1 MPSRGGN
8 VADMGAHVIKVLV
21 PALSLFA
28 LLAGCAGTSDYFRDA
43 GTPPAPAAVSL
54 ETWPHRE
61 LWTGVVFN
69 GEKIGFTR
77 RTLRAAGDAPD
88 RYEIES
94 EAVIR
99 LRFLG
104 IDKRINLHGLDRVRP
119 DLTLESFR
127 YEHEID
133 GSPLQVT
140 GQSDGHSLSF
150 VVEASGS
157 RAEKDFSSKQPVYP
171 SSALS
176 YLPVLRGLAVGRGG
190 HYAVFESETQKL
202 AEAEQEVL
210 AWESSTLFEGPAFKL
225 ATRLLGMET
234 TTWIAADGRPLLELG
249 LNGIMISA
257 LEDEATAR
265 RYLVE
270 ASLNK
275 RDTLVD
281 FSLLRAG
288 PIEAPRRVSRMSIVI
303 AGWPAGFEVPSEGGQ
318 RCAQAGAELRC
329 SVDRAAALAQREAAS
344 HLRPTFAAP
353 SNLGEIKGLAR
364 GIVADAASEE
374 DKIARLLA
382 WMDANIA
389 KEAVDSFT
397 AVDVLRERRAECQ
410 GHAYLFAALARAS
423 GVPVRVVNGLAY
435 SDEHGGF
442 LYHTWN
448 EAWIAGR
455 GWQPVDATFGQP
467 HADATHLKLLEGES
481 AGELLPLVNLVGR
494 IKISSVT
501 ALARW

>member
-1 MPSRGGN
+1 MK
-8 VADMGAHVIKVLV
+8 ACHAAWLC
-21 PALSLFA
+21 A
-28 LLAGCAGTSDYFRDA
+28 LLAGCAGTGDYFRDA

-77 RTLRAAGDAPD
+77 RTLRGAVDAPD

-104 IDKRINLHGLDRVRP
+104 IDKRINLHSLDRVRS

-127 YEHEID
+127 YQHEID
-133 GSPLQVT
+133 GSALKVT
-140 GQSDGHSLSF
+140 GKSDGRSLTF

-157 RAEKDFSSKQPVYP
+157 REEKNYSSKEPVYP

-176 YLPVLRGLAVGRGG
+176 YLPVLRGLAVGRSER
-190 HYAVFESETQKL
+190 YAIFEGETQKL

-234 TTWIAADGRPLLELG
+234 TTWITADGRPLLELG

-257 LEDEATAR
+257 LEDEATAH

-329 SVDRAAALAQREAAS
+329 HIDRAAALAQREAAS
-344 HLRPTFAAP
+344 YLRPTFAAP
-353 SNLGEIKGLAR
+353 SNLGEIRSLAR
-364 GIVADAASEE
+364 SIVADAAGEE

-382 WMDANIA
+382 WIDANIA
-389 KEAVDSFT
+389 KEAIDGFT

-435 SDEHGGF
+435 SDQHGGF

-481 AGELLPLVNLVGR
+481 AGDLLPLVNLVGR
-494 IKISSVT
+494 IRVSAVS